1 MGMHYD
7 FEFTTLLYISPTYV
21 IFTHQ
26 GTKCQII
33 LILKKRSIWKHSTTL
48 QLNFQEARG
57 QVLPAYNNQWL
68 DLKRSLLYDMNNKQ
82 SFLDILED
90 FKIKYTPE
98 KAVKKITKSRVEG

>member
-1 MGMHYD
+1 MPLQFDNIH
-7 FEFTTLLYISPTYV
+7 LY
-21 IFTHQ
+21 
-26 GTKCQII
+26 
-33 LILKKRSIWKHSTTL
+33 
-48 QLNFQEARG
+48 FQEARG